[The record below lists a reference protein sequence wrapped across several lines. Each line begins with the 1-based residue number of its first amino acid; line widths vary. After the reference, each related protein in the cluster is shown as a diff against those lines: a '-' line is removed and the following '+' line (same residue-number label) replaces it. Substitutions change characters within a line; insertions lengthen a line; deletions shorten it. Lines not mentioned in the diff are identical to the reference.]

1 MQQESQRQLHHLEK
15 IVAVAALLAMLLL
28 TVGVAQAQ
36 TRKVFLRSS
45 AVLVQDAS
53 SGRTILAKNSDQVM
67 PIASITK
74 LMTAMVLLVIATD
87 LPAPTLSAA
96 LVLTAYMPLV
106 IASAALWS
114 AAFLVYFI
122 VYAPRLA
129 RPRLDGKPG

>member
-1 MQQESQRQLHHLEK
+1 MHAFAAGSVCGTLVGMLTRAALGHTARPL
-15 IVAVAALLAMLLL
+15 VAGRAETLAYVLVLAAALLR
-28 TVGVAQAQ
+28 VA
-36 TRKVFLRSS
+36 
-45 AVLVQDAS
+45 
-53 SGRTILAKNSDQVM
+53 
-67 PIASITK
+67 
-74 LMTAMVLLVIATD
+74 
-87 LPAPTLSAA
+87 AA